1 MANCRYIADPE
12 SRYEITLTTLTVSV
26 VVVVV
31 FFYLT
36 HGLHR
41 LFESWFFLFGLKQL
55 LLPFVQVSLELTHQL
70 IAIGLR
76 DLLHQTQLIR
86 VPLFQLPILRKEEK
100 KPSHDFI

>member
-1 MANCRYIADPE
+1 
-12 SRYEITLTTLTVSV
+12 
-26 VVVVV
+26 
-31 FFYLT
+31 
-36 HGLHR
+36 
-41 LFESWFFLFGLKQL
+41 LKQL

-100 KPSHDFI
+100 NRVTILFKSHQNRQESEIVYT